1 MNALLRTVVVV
12 LVVGLLTLGVFGLR
26 LACFPG
32 EFPESQDNEKF
43 QRLKQ
48 ATERRMEARQQAV
61 QEYIAGR
68 CTLAETMRRFQELD
82 HEWPDFVTSNR
93 KWWPSDEERHY
104 RVLLS
109 GVEGILQ
116 GQPEELAA
124 TLRRLEEDRQQL
136 QAGRRTPSTAE
147 IGSDEK

>member
-26 LACFPG
+26 LAYFPG
-32 EFPESQDNEKF
+32 QFPESHDNEQF
-43 QRLKQ
+43 QRLRQ
-48 ATERRMEARQQAV
+48 ATDRRMEARQQAV
-61 QEYIAGR
+61 QEYIARR
-68 CTLAETMRRFQELD
+68 CTLEETMRRFQELD
-82 HEWPDFVTSNR
+82 HEWPDYVTPNR
-93 KWWPSDEERHY
+93 KWWPPDEERHH
-104 RVLLS
+104 RILIA

-124 TLRRLEEDRQQL
+124 TLHRLEKDRQQL

-147 IGSDEK
+147 IGNDEK